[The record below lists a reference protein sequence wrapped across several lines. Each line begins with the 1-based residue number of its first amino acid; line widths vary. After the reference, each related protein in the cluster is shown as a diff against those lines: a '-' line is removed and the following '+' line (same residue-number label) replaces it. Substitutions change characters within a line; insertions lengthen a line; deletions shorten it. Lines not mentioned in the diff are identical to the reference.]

1 MAEKPLRLNSV
12 KNKRGMIRMRGK
24 LKKIASI
31 LCALVILACCSP
43 AGYAHSG
50 RTDGQG
56 GHRDNRNA
64 SGLGSYHYHHGY
76 SAHLHPNGYCPYTD
90 VFPSKVSI
98 SAGKTTLGYGEEC
111 SVSAAVSLPIP
122 VAQA

>member
-1 MAEKPLRLNSV
+1 
-12 KNKRGMIRMRGK
+12 MRGK

-90 VFPSKVSI
+90 VSLPGSAYLLGKPLWAMEKNALFPPPS
-98 SAGKTTLGYGEEC
+98 L
-111 SVSAAVSLPIP
+111 LPIP